1 MHHPRAK
8 MDEFKTKFMDL
19 LHKQTNRQL
28 KIPAMGFSDYFIQS
42 VTTEPTDASANKLK
56 VGSNGSSLTPSS
68 ENEVS
73 NSDNPDIT
81 ANAQKSDQEILE
93 SIEEIYFQTEG
104 EEGCNVHGQYELQK
118 VLSNGVN
125 YQLIDGTIAQL
136 RTQHKVLSKQVLQ
149 NILEQRSACNEE
161 FATINDI
168 QKELEESLW
177 TCRKARSYLNYA
189 KVNLTT
195 TSLEILAS
203 YRKREI
209 LKELLNTLLAIKKL
223 KSTDVEVQKFLSDY
237 NYSGA
242 IGLLLKCKDSAAEYM
257 QYNCVQSL
265 NKKLQETLLLTEFQ
279 LDTVLNEM
287 ILNFDM
293 RKYAKLQEAYK
304 LLNKSL
310 IAMDQLHINFISAI
324 HSSVNSVLRAYN
336 DPNIDENMKFLFEQ
350 LCEQVTVDKYISCLI
365 SLCKT
370 FWTIL
375 ASYYQIVVWHQ
386 NYKLYPL
393 DMADSPDIYIQ
404 EKLKKGQS
412 RIWNDILTKICTFL
426 QSTKLKTLKYDQ
438 FIQVLSIVQRL
449 KKVGV
454 EFCGEQSEKLIET
467 MQVQSQEFFQRYH
480 ITCLEEICLFLD
492 NESWT
497 MVDSFVNILQLPEFR
512 SVRNTLRRHK
522 SPPVAH
528 LLVSASSVNNSPTSN
543 NNCDELVSV
552 HSQDGGSS
560 IYGSYGYFLRFS
572 EKSSPFDGGLDV
584 AMLEEDILSG
594 IVDEA
599 SCYFSEE
606 SDDEQKS
613 MQSKYEDEAGSAC
626 VIVNNTTLNVFRCI
640 GRYLQMC
647 KLLHCISPKI
657 VASMLELMDFY
668 AYAVHEIFGKDA
680 PVTMEKFYNARLEQ
694 KLQTVLQHVVTNIKI
709 WPLNFTSL
717 INNELANPDTLYG
730 LSQRI
735 VAVES
740 GHCMTQQFQTLHNYL
755 NHLLPPQERPMLTAY
770 FDYIEF
776 MADIARPVY
785 TCVTSRVIDLQAV
798 LAMMAK
804 VKWDVN
810 HVSFQHNSYIDIMNR
825 NIQSFAMRLEE
836 IAKETNLPAE
846 TIWNSMAHVASHLLV
861 EGFSNVKKCSA
872 GGRALMQLDFTNFM
886 SILELI
892 SNQKYPE
899 HRLYVDSFIKA
910 YYYSNE
916 QFEEWI
922 DTQRNLEQ
930 YSTKQLT
937 NLIQCVCVS
946 DKRTRQKLLQL
957 LGGNNTSVG
966 NGNNLNLST
975 SST

>member
-1 MHHPRAK
+1 MQNSKAK

-28 KIPAMGFSDYFIQS
+28 KIPAMGFSDYFIQT
-42 VTTEPTDASANKLK
+42 VTAAEPNKIESSKKSPDKTDETDGSAE
-56 VGSNGSSLTPSS
+56 G
-68 ENEVS
+68 
-73 NSDNPDIT
+73 
-81 ANAQKSDQEILE
+81 AQQSDQEILE
-93 SIEEIYFQTEG
+93 SIEGIYFQPES
-104 EEGCNVHGQYELQK
+104 NAQMYELQK
-118 VLSNGVN
+118 VLSSGVD
-125 YQLIDGTIAQL
+125 YELIETTMVQL

-149 NILEQRSACNEE
+149 NILEQRSACNIE
-161 FATINDI
+161 FAAINET

-189 KVNLTT
+189 KQNLTT

-209 LKELLNTLLAIKKL
+209 LKELLNTLQAIKKL
-223 KSTDVEVQKFLSDY
+223 KSTDVEVQKLLSEC

-242 IGLLLKCKDSAAEYM
+242 ISLLLTCKDSASEFM

-324 HSSVNSVLRAYN
+324 HSSVNSVLRGYN
-336 DPNIDENMKFLFEQ
+336 DPNLDENMKMLYEQ
-350 LCEQVTVDKYISCLI
+350 LCEQVEADKYIPCLI

-375 ASYYQIVVWHQ
+375 ASYYQIVIWHQ
-386 NYKLYPL
+386 NYKLYAL
-393 DMADSPDIYIQ
+393 DMPDSPDVYIQ

-412 RIWNDILTKICTFL
+412 RIWNDILTKICIFL
-426 QSTKLKTLKYDQ
+426 QSSKLKMLKYDH
-438 FIQVLSIVQRL
+438 FIQVLSIIQRL
-449 KKVGV
+449 KKVGL
-454 EFCGEQSEKLIET
+454 EFCGEHSEKLIET
-467 MQVQSQEFFQRYH
+467 MQLQSEEFFQRYH
-480 ITCLEEICLFLD
+480 SSCLEEICLFLD

-497 MVDSFVNILQLPEFR
+497 VVDSFANILQLPEFR
-512 SVRNTLRRHK
+512 SIRHTLRRHK
-522 SPPVAH
+522 SPPIA
-528 LLVSASSVNNSPTSN
+528 LLVTSSTSANNSPTSN

-606 SDDEQKS
+606 ESDDDHKS
-613 MQSKYEDEAGSAC
+613 LQSKDYDETSPNQQLL
-626 VIVNNTTLNVFRCI
+626 VNNTTLNVFRCI

-647 KLLHCISPKI
+647 KLLHCISSKI
-657 VASMLELMDFY
+657 IASMLELMDFY
-668 AYAVHEIFGKDA
+668 AFAVHEIFAKDA
-680 PVTMEKFYNARLEQ
+680 PVQMDNFYSNKLEQ
-694 KLQTVLQHVVTNIKI
+694 KLVYVKQNILPNIKI

-730 LSQRI
+730 LFHRI

-740 GHCMTQQFQTLHNYL
+740 GHCMTQQFQILQNYL
-755 NHLLPPQERPMLTAY
+755 NHLLPIQDRTLLTSY
-770 FDYIEF
+770 FDYIDF
-776 MADIARPVY
+776 MSDVARPVY
-785 TCVTSRVIDLQAV
+785 TCVTSRVFDLTAI
-798 LAMMAK
+798 LAMIAK

-810 HVSFQHNSYIDIMNR
+810 HVSFQHNAYIDIMNR
-825 NIQSFAMRLEE
+825 NIQNFAMRLEE
-836 IAKETNLPAE
+836 IAKDITIPAE
-846 TIWNSMAHVASHLLV
+846 PVWQSMAHVATHLLV

-892 SNQKYPE
+892 SNQKYIE
-899 HRLYVDSFIKA
+899 YRQYVDIFIKA
-910 YYYSNE
+910 YYFSNE
-916 QFEEWI
+916 QLEEWI
-922 DTQRNLEQ
+922 MEQKSLEPPQ
-930 YSTKQLT
+930 YSNKQLM

-946 DKRTRQKLLQL
+946 DKRTRQKLLNL
-957 LGGNNTSVG
+957 LG
-966 NGNNLNLST
+966 NGSSNNLNINNST
-975 SST
+975 TTATT

>member
-1 MHHPRAK
+1 MFRFMSSVPKAK

-19 LHKQTNRQL
+19 L
-28 KIPAMGFSDYFIQS
+28 
-42 VTTEPTDASANKLK
+42 
-56 VGSNGSSLTPSS
+56 
-68 ENEVS
+68 
-73 NSDNPDIT
+73 
-81 ANAQKSDQEILE
+81 QK
-93 SIEEIYFQTEG
+93 
-104 EEGCNVHGQYELQK
+104 QK
-118 VLSNGVN
+118 VLNYGVN
-125 YQLIDGTIAQL
+125 LQLIDDTIAQL
-136 RTQHKVLSKQVLQ
+136 RTQHKLLSKKVLQ

-161 FATINDI
+161 FMAINDI

-177 TCRKARSYLNYA
+177 TCRKARSYLSYA

-195 TSLEILAS
+195 TNLEILAS

-209 LKELLNTLLAIKKL
+209 LKNLLDTLHAIKKL
-223 KSTDVEVQKFLSDY
+223 KYTDVEVQKFLSDY

-265 NKKLQETLLLTEFQ
+265 NQKLQETLLLTEFQ

-293 RKYAKLQEAYK
+293 RKYVKLQEAYK

-336 DPNIDENMKFLFEQ
+336 DPNIEENMKLLYEQ
-350 LCEQVTVDKYISCLI
+350 FCEHVTADKYISCLI

-393 DMADSPDIYIQ
+393 DMEESPDIYIQ

-412 RIWNDILTKICTFL
+412 RIWNDILTKICIFL
-426 QSTKLKTLKYDQ
+426 QSTKLKTLQYDQ
-438 FIQVLSIVQRL
+438 FIQVLSVVQRL
-449 KKVGV
+449 KKVGM

-467 MQVQSQEFFQRYH
+467 MQMQSQEFFQRYH
-480 ITCLEEICLFLD
+480 IACLEEICLFLD

-512 SVRNTLRRHK
+512 SVRITLRRHK
-522 SPPVAH
+522 SPPVAPV
-528 LLVSASSVNNSPTSN
+528 LVSASTLSAAAANNSPTSN

-606 SDDEQKS
+606 SDDEHKS
-613 MQSKYEDEAGSAC
+613 MQIKYDDDGLQGQ

-668 AYAVHEIFGKDA
+668 GYAVHEIFGKDA
-680 PVTMEKFYNARLEQ
+680 PITMEKFYNARLEQ
-694 KLQTVLQHVVTNIKI
+694 KLQTVQQKIVSNIKM
-709 WPLNFTSL
+709 WPLNFSSL

-755 NHLLPPQERPMLTAY
+755 IHLLPPQERPMLTDY
-770 FDYIEF
+770 FSYIEF
-776 MADIARPVY
+776 IADIARPVY
-785 TCVTSRVIDLQAV
+785 TCVTSRVIDLQTI
-798 LAMMAK
+798 LAMISK

-810 HVSFQHNSYIDIMNR
+810 HVSFQHNNYIDLMNR
-825 NIQSFAMRLEE
+825 NIQSFAMRLED
-836 IAKETNLPAE
+836 IAKEINVPAE
-846 TIWNSMAHVASHLLV
+846 YVWSSMVHVATHLLV

-892 SNQKYPE
+892 SNQKFPE
-899 HRLYVDSFIKA
+899 HRAYVDGFIKA

-922 DTQRNLEQ
+922 DMQRNLEQ
-930 YSTKQLT
+930 YSSKQLT

-946 DKRTRQKLLQL
+946 DKRTKQKLLQL
-957 LGGNNTSVG
+957 IGNASNI
-966 NGNNLNLST
+966 NLNLST

>member
-1 MHHPRAK
+1 MHHPKAK

-19 LHKQTNRQL
+19 LHKQTNRQM

-42 VTTEPTDASANKLK
+42 VTAEPTEVAASVSTGGK
-56 VGSNGSSLTPSS
+56 NGCGLPATE
-68 ENEVS
+68 ENES
-73 NSDNPDIT
+73 SAAADN
-81 ANAQKSDQEILE
+81 AAEAQKSDQEILE
-93 SIEEIYFQTEG
+93 SIEEIYFKYEIG
-104 EEGCNVHGQYELQK
+104 EECDVHGQYELRK

-125 YQLIDGTIAQL
+125 FQLIDDTIAQL

-161 FATINDI
+161 FATISDI

-177 TCRKARSYLNYA
+177 TCRKARSYLNFA

-209 LKELLNTLLAIKKL
+209 LKELLNSLDAIKKL
-223 KSTDVEVQKFLSDY
+223 KSTDVEVQKFLADY

-242 IGLLLKCKDSAAEYM
+242 ISLLLKCKDSADEYM

-336 DPNIDENMKFLFEQ
+336 DPNIDENMKFLYEQ

-365 SLCKT
+365 TLCKT

-393 DMADSPDIYIQ
+393 DSVDSADLYIQ

-412 RIWNDILTKICTFL
+412 RIWNDILTKICLFL

-449 KKVGV
+449 KKVGL

-467 MQVQSQEFFQRYH
+467 MQMQSQEFFQRYH
-480 ITCLEEICLFLD
+480 IACLEEICLFLD

-512 SVRNTLRRHK
+512 SFRNTLRRHK
-522 SPPVAH
+522 SPHAAPV
-528 LLVSASSVNNSPTSN
+528 LISASSVNNSPTSN
-543 NNCDELVSV
+543 NNCDELGSV
-552 HSQDGGSS
+552 QSQDGGSS

-613 MQSKYEDEAGSAC
+613 MQSKYEDDGLNGHA
-626 VIVNNTTLNVFRCI
+626 IVNNTTLNVFRCI

-680 PVTMEKFYNARLEQ
+680 PVTMEKYYNARLEQ
-694 KLQTVLQHVVTNIKI
+694 KLQSVLQNVVTNIKI
-709 WPLNFTSL
+709 WPLNFSSL

-740 GHCMTQQFQTLHNYL
+740 GHSMTQQFQTLHNYL
-755 NHLLPPQERPMLTAY
+755 NHLLPLQERPMLTAY
-770 FDYIEF
+770 FNYIEF
-776 MADIARPVY
+776 MSDIARPVY
-785 TCVTSRVIDLQAV
+785 TCVTSRVIDLQTA

-810 HVSFQHNSYIDIMNR
+810 HVSFQHNNYIDIMNR

-836 IAKETNLPAE
+836 IAKEISVPSE
-846 TIWNSMAHVASHLLV
+846 FVWNSMAHVATHLLV

-892 SNQKYPE
+892 SNQKYPD
-899 HRLYVDSFIKA
+899 HRTYVDGFIKA

-922 DTQRNLEQ
+922 ETQRNLEQ

-946 DKRTRQKLLQL
+946 DKRTRHKLLQL
-957 LGGNNTSVG
+957 LGGNSSSVG
-966 NGNNLNLST
+966 NGNNLNISI

>member
-1 MHHPRAK
+1 MYHHRAK
-8 MDEFKTKFMDL
+8 IDEFKAKFMDL
-19 LHKQTNRQL
+19 LHKQTNRQV

-42 VTTEPTDASANKLK
+42 VSSEPTGVVASK
-56 VGSNGSSLTPSS
+56 VKCGTVECVIPAGESTSSGCIPPET
-68 ENEVS
+68 
-73 NSDNPDIT
+73 DIHPL
-81 ANAQKSDQEILE
+81 KSDPEILE
-93 SIEEIYFQTEG
+93 SIEKIFFETEDG
-104 EEGCNVHGQYELQK
+104 EECNLHGQYELQK
-118 VLSNGVN
+118 VLSDGVN
-125 YQLIDGTIAQL
+125 FQLIDDTIAQL

-161 FATINDI
+161 FSTINDI

-177 TCRKARSYLNYA
+177 TCRKARSYLNFA

-209 LKELLNTLLAIKKL
+209 LKDVLNTLQAIKEL

-242 IGLLLKCKDSAAEYM
+242 IGLLLKCKDFAAKYL

-265 NKKLQETLLLTEFQ
+265 NKKLAETLLLTEFQ

-336 DPNIDENMKFLFEQ
+336 DPNIDENMKFLYEQ

-393 DMADSPDIYIQ
+393 DTKDSPDIYIE

-412 RIWNDILTKICTFL
+412 RIWNDVLTKICIFL
-426 QSTKLKTLKYDQ
+426 QSPKLKTLKYDQ
-438 FIQVLSIVQRL
+438 FIQVLSVAQRL
-449 KKVGV
+449 KKIGL

-467 MQVQSQEFFQRYH
+467 MQTQSQEFFQLYH

-492 NESWT
+492 NESWR
-497 MVDSFVNILQLPEFR
+497 MVGSFVNILQLPEFQ

-522 SPPVAH
+522 SPPAAPV
-528 LLVSASSVNNSPTSN
+528 LISASSVNNSPISN

-560 IYGSYGYFLRFS
+560 IYDSYGYFLRFS

-613 MQSKYEDEAGSAC
+613 IQSKYDEG
-626 VIVNNTTLNVFRCI
+626 VNVQVVVNNTTLNIFRCI

-657 VASMLELMDFY
+657 IASMLELMDFY
-668 AYAVHEIFGKDA
+668 GYAVHEIFGRDA
-680 PVTMEKFYNARLEQ
+680 PVTMEKYYKARLEQ
-694 KLQTVLQHVVTNIKI
+694 KLQAVLQNVVTKIKI
-709 WPLNFTSL
+709 WPLNFSSL

-735 VAVES
+735 CAVES
-740 GHCMTQQFQTLHNYL
+740 GHCMMQQFQTLHNYL

-770 FDYIEF
+770 FNYIEF
-776 MADIARPVY
+776 MADIERPVY
-785 TCVTSRVIDLQAV
+785 TCVTARVIDLQTV
-798 LAMMAK
+798 LSMMAK
-804 VKWDVN
+804 IKWDVN
-810 HVSFQHNSYIDIMNR
+810 HVSFHHNNYIDIMNR

-836 IAKETNLPAE
+836 IAKEINVPAE
-846 TIWNSMAHVASHLLV
+846 SIWNSMAHVATHLLI

-892 SNQKYPE
+892 SNQKYTH
-899 HRLYVDSFIKA
+899 HRIYVDSFIKA

-916 QFEEWI
+916 QFKEWV
-922 DTQRNLEQ
+922 DEQRNLEQ

-937 NLIQCVCVS
+937 NLIHCVCVS

-957 LGGNNTSVG
+957 LGGNNSNVG

-975 SST
+975 SSTNN